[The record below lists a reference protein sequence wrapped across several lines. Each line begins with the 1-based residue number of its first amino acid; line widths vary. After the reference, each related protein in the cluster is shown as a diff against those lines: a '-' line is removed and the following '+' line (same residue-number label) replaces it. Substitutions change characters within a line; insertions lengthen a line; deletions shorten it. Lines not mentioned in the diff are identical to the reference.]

1 MSRRRPGLGLATRL
15 GDARLANGFFK
26 GLGSYLKHPL
36 DAAEGRRRLDRQLAA
51 REHSFIAVLEY
62 AVFENRDSPY
72 RRLFDWAGIELGD
85 VIAGVRDRGL
95 EATLRQLYEAGVHVT
110 LEEFK
115 GRARLRRPGL
125 ELELGPHDFD
135 NPLAATHYEARTGG
149 SNGPSRR
156 ILVDLSLLEHESAY
170 HALFLGAAEVAQ
182 RPLGIWHPA
191 PPGAVGIKM
200 ALIQAK
206 LGRPVERW
214 FSQNRLTV
222 RSGGARYPLFTRGV
236 VGRARLRG
244 LHIPVPEHTPAS
256 EGGRVA
262 EWLAAMRAAGSPGV
276 LVTSAS
282 NGVRVCLAAIDRG
295 LDISG
300 TFFVLGGE
308 PYTPAKA
315 KVVVSTGSR
324 AACHYAMAEAGAIGI
339 ACTGAGAADDVHLLS
354 DKVASIDRE
363 RSVGGNGTTVRA
375 LFHTTLLLS
384 SPKLMLNVESGDSA
398 VRERH
403 ACGCRALPAAFDTH
417 LHTIRSYEKLTS
429 EGMSFLGGD
438 LITLL
443 EEVLPG
449 RFGGHPTDYQLVE
462 SERGGLPKVNLLVRP
477 TVGSVDSDEVARSA
491 LEFLRSRGD
500 AERMMGEIWDQGET
514 VQVIR
519 GDPHMTEASKIL
531 PLQTLGG

>member
-1 MSRRRPGLGLATRL
+1 MGRL

-26 GLGSYLKHPL
+26 GLGSYLEHPL
-36 DAAEGRRRLDRQLAA
+36 DAAEGGRRLDRQLAA
-51 REHSFIAVLEY
+51 RERSFVAVLEGG
-62 AVFENRDSPY
+62 VFENPASPY
-72 RRLFDWAGIELGD
+72 RRLFEWAGVELGD
-85 VIAGVRDRGL
+85 VVAGVRDRGL
-95 EATLRQLYEAGVHVT
+95 EAALEQLYEAGVHVT

-115 GRARLRRPGL
+115 GRGPLLRPGL

-135 NPLAATHYEARTGG
+135 NPVAAPHYEARTGG

-170 HALFLGAAEVAQ
+170 HALFLGAAGLAE

-206 LGRPVERW
+206 LARPVERW

-222 RSGGARYPLFTRGV
+222 RNGDARYPLFTRGI

-244 LHIPVPEHTPAS
+244 LQIPVPEHTPAA
-256 EGGRVA
+256 EGVRVA
-262 EWLAAMRAAGSPGV
+262 EWLAAKRAEGSPGV
-276 LVTSAS
+276 LITSAS
-282 NGVRVCLAAIDRG
+282 NGVRVCLAAVDRG

-308 PYTPAKA
+308 PYTAAKA
-315 KVVVSTGSR
+315 EVVASTGSR

-339 ACTGAGAADDVHLLS
+339 ACAGAGAVDDVHLLS
-354 DKVASIDRE
+354 DKIASIDRV
-363 RSVGGNGTTVRA
+363 RSVGGNGTTVKA

-384 SPKLMLNVESGDSA
+384 SPKLMLNVESGDTA
-398 VRERH
+398 VRERRP
-403 ACGCRALPAAFDTH
+403 CGCGALPAAFDTH

-438 LITLL
+438 LLTLL
-443 EEVLPG
+443 EEVLPA

-462 SERGGLPKVNLLVRP
+462 SEREGLPKVNLLVRP
-477 TVGSVDSDEVARSA
+477 AVGSLDSDEVARSA

-519 GDPHMTEASKIL
+519 SDPHTTEASKIL
-531 PLQTLGG
+531 PLLTLGG